1 MVFPSSDSTPPVR
14 AQSTAIAGSAILVGS
29 MLLNSAAIA
38 QTVVPEASPAVV
50 IEAPAPDA
58 PAPDAPAPLA
68 QEPVDVPAAAPA
80 PMQVESANV
89 TIEPAYEAP
98 TAITPS
104 IESSGQGLVQAP
116 DITPMAD
123 PNPADHPDAFLPARP
138 QAAVSV
144 GAVQLS
150 AEGVRVNPGS
160 GRGDLGQVPVANNDV
175 IAPPTAALAA
185 NAGISQPAYITATTA
200 HNNYATSAPPST
212 VIAPS
217 YFDPQLLKAMGNL
230 TNSLRMLFPVA
241 IPAPIT
247 SLFGWRIHPISGTQR
262 LHTGTDIGAPIGAP
276 VLAAMPGRVILADDM
291 GGYGLAVAIEHDNGV
306 RQTLYAHLSELFVRP
321 GDVVPQGA
329 VIGRVGSTGASTGPH
344 LHFELRQML
353 PDRTW
358 VALDAGKHL
367 ERSMANLLQSLQIAQ
382 QPRTTAL
389 AKPKK

>member
-1 MVFPSSDSTPPVR
+1 MAFPSSDSTPPVR
-14 AQSTAIAGSAILVGS
+14 SHSTAIAGSAILVGS

-38 QTVVPEASPAVV
+38 QTVVPAAAPAVAL
-50 IEAPAPDA
+50 E
-58 PAPDAPAPLA
+58 APAPLA
-68 QEPVDVPAAAPA
+68 QEPIDVPAAAPA
-80 PMQVESANV
+80 PMQVESASV

-98 TAITPS
+98 TGITPMGVAP
-104 IESSGQGLVQAP
+104 IVESSGQGLVQAP

-144 GAVQLS
+144 GAVELS

-160 GRGDLGQVPVANNDV
+160 GRGDLVQAPVANEV
-175 IAPPTAALAA
+175 VAPPTAALAA
-185 NAGISQPAYITATTA
+185 DAGIPQAGYAATTTA
-200 HNNYATSAPPST
+200 STSYATSAPPST

-217 YFDPQLLKAMGNL
+217 YFDPQLLKAMGNI

-247 SLFGWRIHPISGTQR
+247 SLFGWRIHPISGAQR
-262 LHTGTDIGAPIGAP
+262 LHTGTDIGAPMGAP

-291 GGYGLAVAIEHDNGV
+291 GGYGLTVAIEHDNGV

-321 GDVVPQGA
+321 GDMVQQGM

-367 ERSMANLLQSLQIAQ
+367 ENSMANLLQSLQIAQ

-389 AKPKK
+389 AKPKQ